1 MHRDTDK
8 KGLVDFVNIN
18 ELLLDLLKAVIIVVV
33 PILTGY
39 LIKFLNAQYDAITIQ
54 TDSDQVDAYLKI
66 VRDLIIDIVKATN
79 QTFVDALKA
88 AGSFDEAAQKAA
100 FEKTK
105 AEILN
110 QLTDSGKLILTQVYG
125 DLDAWLNAIIES
137 TVITVQPEAF

>member
-1 MHRDTDK
+1 M
-8 KGLVDFVNIN
+8 LSEV
-18 ELLLDLLKAVIIVVV
+18 LLELLKAVIVVV
-33 PILTGY
+33 LPILTGY
-39 LIKFLNAQYDAITIQ
+39 LIKFLNAKYDEITIQ

-66 VRDLIIDIVKATN
+66 VRDLIIDIVRATN

-88 AGSFDEAAQKAA
+88 TGSFDEAAKKAA

-137 TVITVQPEAF
+137 TVIVVKPE